1 MLRFSR
7 IIFGA
12 VALSVVA
19 VPVSWTSEWSENAEV
34 RQRLTAVVT
43 YRAKLEGNVLIVE
56 ATHGEGWHTY
66 AMDNIERAR
75 KKSGKESPETELPT
89 RLDVAGGLALDGAWY
104 QTDPKELSQ
113 LDIKWY
119 TWGWDSV
126 ARFAAKVKRVSGDP
140 ATITING
147 QACNASLCSMVDGVT
162 LTLPVPSAEDFGSA
176 ESDFDFS
183 TLVEAVPGN
192 QSLLRED

>member
-12 VALSVVA
+12 LTLSVVA
-19 VPVSWTSEWSENAEV
+19 VPVAWTSEWSENAEV
-34 RQRLTAVVT
+34 SRRLTAVVT

-89 RLDVAGGLALDGAWY
+89 RLDVAGGLTLDGAWY

-113 LDIKWY
+113 LEIKWY

-126 ARFAAKVKRVSGDP
+126 ARFAAKVKRVSGEP
-140 ATITING
+140 AVITING
-147 QACNASLCSMVDGVT
+147 QACNSSLCSMVDG
-162 LTLPVPSAEDFGSA
+162 LKLSLAVPSAEDFGVA
-176 ESDFDFS
+176 QTAFDFS
-183 TLVEAVPGN
+183 TLVETPSGN
-192 QSLLRED
+192 

>member
-12 VALSVVA
+12 VALSVVV
-19 VPVSWTSEWSENAEV
+19 VPVAWTSEWSESAEV
-34 RQRLTAVVT
+34 RRRLTTVVS
-43 YRAKLEGNVLIVE
+43 YRAKLEGDVLIVE

-66 AMDNIERAR
+66 AMDNVERAR
-75 KKSGKESPETELPT
+75 KKSGKQSPETELPT
-89 RLDVAGGLALDGAWY
+89 RLNVSGGLALDGAWY

-126 ARFAAKVKRVSGDP
+126 ARFAAKVRRVSGEP
-140 ATITING
+140 AVITING
-147 QACNASLCSMVDGVT
+147 QACNASLCSMVDG
-162 LTLPVPSAEDFGSA
+162 LKLSLAVPSAEDFEVA
-176 ESDFDFS
+176 HTAFDFS
-183 TLVEAVPGN
+183 TLVETPPGN
-192 QSLLRED
+192 

>member
-1 MLRFSR
+1 MLRFRR

-12 VALSVVA
+12 LVLSVVA
-19 VPVSWTSEWSENAEV
+19 APVSWTSDWSESAQLH
-34 RQRLTAVVT
+34 RRLTTVVS
-43 YRAKLEGNVLIVE
+43 YRAKLEGDVLIVE

-75 KKSGKESPETELPT
+75 KKSGKETPETELPT

-126 ARFAAKVKRVSGDP
+126 ARFAAKVKRVSGEP
-140 ATITING
+140 AVITIDG
-147 QACNASLCSMVDGVT
+147 QACNSSLCSMVDG
-162 LTLPVPSAEDFGSA
+162 LKLSLAVPSAEDFGSA
-176 ESDFDFS
+176 ESAFDFS
-183 TLVEAVPGN
+183 TLVETPSGN
-192 QSLLRED
+192 